1 MREMVPADRGSL
13 RSQPDLKTRNKN
25 PSMNT
30 TRLEVLLG
38 LYFDG
43 EISNVEMA
51 ELDACL
57 KADPEARSLFLS
69 HAEVH
74 SALRAVGARGA
85 GMRQWQAAASVPAP
99 LSSPV
104 RRAASALWN
113 PWIAAAAGLLIG
125 LTAGSSGL
133 ISRGFR
139 AAETGVDRL
148 AFGRGGAG
156 EMHEVLPN
164 AEPLLVTE
172 VALSAEGWEGSFREA
187 VGKDRCER
195 GSGESYAH
203 MFRMAAREANADG
216 ERAVRSGYLKRLVDL
231 RPYREGFS
239 DGKAS
244 IQLSGFLNAV
254 GEVPKQGEF
263 CSVAIYALDKAM
275 LEKAILP
282 SGDLKEDA
290 LMVAKKETRILDAD
304 PVTWE
309 PVLAELAL
317 PSSAE
322 YLVVR
327 IDVGAAADSGV
338 RYLDDIRLDITRS
351 EPMH

>member
-1 MREMVPADRGSL
+1 
-13 RSQPDLKTRNKN
+13 
-25 PSMNT
+25 MNT

-43 EISNVEMA
+43 EISEPEIA
-51 ELDACL
+51 ELNASL
-57 KADPEARSLFLS
+57 RSDPEARALFLS
-69 HAEVH
+69 HAEMH
-74 SALRAVGARGA
+74 SALRAVGSRSA
-85 GMRQWQAAASVPAP
+85 GMRQWQFAESTRARPRN
-99 LSSPV
+99 PV
-104 RRAASALWN
+104 RRAAAALWN
-113 PWIAAAAGLLIG
+113 PWLAAAAGLLIG
-125 LTAGSSGL
+125 LAAGSSGL
-133 ISRGFR
+133 IIPRGSGP
-139 AAETGVDRL
+139 AETGVERL
-148 AFGRGGAG
+148 ASRDGVAGGTR
-156 EMHEVLPN
+156 EVLPG

-187 VGKDRCER
+187 LGRDRCER
-195 GSGESYAH
+195 VSGESYAH
-203 MFRMAAREANADG
+203 MFRMAAREG
-216 ERAVRSGYLKRLVDL
+216 RAVGGRAGRCGYLRRLVDL
-231 RPYREGFS
+231 RPYRDGFS

-244 IQLSGFLNAV
+244 IQLSGLLNAV

-263 CSVAIYALDKAM
+263 CSVAIYALDKTT
-275 LEKAILP
+275 LEKATLP

-304 PVTWE
+304 PATWE
-309 PVLAELAL
+309 RVLTELAL

-327 IDVGAAADSGV
+327 IDVGAASDSGV